1 MDPGEEKRK
10 RGKREKRE
18 KSKREEERRGEIVIE
33 IAKRSTMGIYGG
45 SYL

>member
-18 KSKREEERRGEIVIE
+18 KSKREEERRGDISKINQ
-33 IAKRSTMGIYGG
+33 
-45 SYL
+45 